1 MASEEDLGGPLLL
14 LTHAHT
20 HTHTHCRQ
28 AEGSEKATVDMAWGA
43 IKMSRLLKEII
54 RRERTGIGF

>member
-14 LTHAHT
+14 LTHT
-20 HTHTHCRQ
+20 RTHTHCKQ
-28 AEGSEKATVDMAWGA
+28 AEGSGKATVDTAWGA